1 MPFSKYLKLVFI
13 HIPKCGGTSFNN
25 MIIRAIRKTSNHHI
39 DYILNCPNDMNDTSD
54 HLNLRSLLK
63 CIEQSSINEAMK
75 IGYKFIILV
84 RDPFTRILSYY
95 RFLKQEKAASIERF
109 ASFEEFIYHLQ
120 EEHRLDLICNTNNAD
135 KRYHVLRSIKYFCID
150 ETNNIRW
157 NNSNIWYISVDAMN
171 ELIVKLNKEFPELI
185 LDIRWDLSSLHEN
198 SHKNFEDFIYFKNNP
213 HITNAIKE
221 VFATDISILSLVCPA
236 ALDKCREYNLL

>member
-1 MPFSKYLKLVFI
+1 
-13 HIPKCGGTSFNN
+13 
-25 MIIRAIRKTSNHHI
+25 
-39 DYILNCPNDMNDTSD
+39 
-54 HLNLRSLLK
+54 
-63 CIEQSSINEAMK
+63 
-75 IGYKFIILV
+75 
-84 RDPFTRILSYY
+84 
-95 RFLKQEKAASIERF
+95 
-109 ASFEEFIYHLQ
+109 
-120 EEHRLDLICNTNNAD
+120 
-135 KRYHVLRSIKYFCID
+135 
-150 ETNNIRW
+150 
-157 NNSNIWYISVDAMN
+157 MN